1 MPEAI
6 PEVAV
11 EVPTSVRE
19 ALGDKAALDMVPW
32 LMRLIPVIAVSR
44 DEFREVLS
52 RLDKVEDRLYN
63 LEAEVKELRREMR
76 GEIQGLRGEFSGEI
90 QGLRKEI
97 YEEIQALRR
106 EMNERFDQ
114 MYERMLVQTRWLIG
128 SIAVIGT
135 VISILLAV
143 GQFVR

>member
-1 MPEAI
+1 MPETL
-6 PEVAV
+6 PEIAV

-32 LMRLIPVIAVSR
+32 LMRLIPIVAVSR

-52 RLDKVEDRLYN
+52 RLDRLETRMTS
-63 LEAEVKELRREMR
+63 LEGEVKDVKLEL
-76 GEIQGLRGEFSGEI
+76 
-90 QGLRKEI
+90 
-97 YEEIQALRR
+97 QALRR
-106 EMNERFDQ
+106 EMNERFDR

-128 SIAVIGT
+128 SIAVIGAIT
-135 VISILLAV
+135 IISILLAI